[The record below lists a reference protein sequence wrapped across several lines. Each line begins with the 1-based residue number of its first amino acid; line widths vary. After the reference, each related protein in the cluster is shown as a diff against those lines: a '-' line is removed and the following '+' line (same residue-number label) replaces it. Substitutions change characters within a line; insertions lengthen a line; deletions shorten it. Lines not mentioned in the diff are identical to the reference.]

1 MAGVVTQKTSN
12 LGKVELVRLNDSYV
26 LRLLQLLKDGEHRSF
41 GNNLLIWLKCL
52 FFNITV
58 TDAGNWEQ
66 VHIMYA
72 KAEDTTSAGEDAVL
86 DEHTHGNST
95 CCRAF
100 RSGHVEGGDR
110 TSDSL
115 IFKPTVSLNPWFKH

>member
-1 MAGVVTQKTSN
+1 MVSISSLETIYSSGWNV
-12 LGKVELVRLNDSYV
+12 
-26 LRLLQLLKDGEHRSF
+26 
-41 GNNLLIWLKCL
+41 L
-52 FFNITV
+52 FFKITV

-72 KAEDTTSAGEDAVL
+72 KAEDTASTGEDAVL
-86 DEHTHGNST
+86 DEDKPGSSARS
-95 CCRAF
+95 RAF

-115 IFKPTVSLNPWFKH
+115 IFKPTVSLNPWFKN